1 MDSVAIEIGNAGEK
15 RKMKEKLVKAN
26 YNIRQFIMML
36 AFVDLAT
43 FVTNYRGW
51 VRSYNTTMLALSYK
65 YGFTSRSLLGT
76 IYHILDAVIP
86 VDMMQYQN
94 ALVFAN
100 VVTVLFIVFLLYFS
114 YHVLKKSDMENGMVT
129 KAEQYILLTFHIA
142 MVATFTYAYNFLRVD
157 FCMVWM
163 MLLGFMALMNEKT
176 EWLSLPF
183 AALGIMFHQGF
194 VLMYFNVILVIQFYY
209 MMTRKNKKNT
219 ILFFLTFLI
228 GSGMFLWF
236 ELFSRTNGNDIFETV
251 LRDATNVS
259 YQGIYHTTLLY
270 HEVLG
275 IDVSGAETDFVYMNH
290 VQLVLYLLILLPA
303 IVVLARAF
311 VRIIKKADDLF
322 AKLKYLAVAVGS
334 LTILPDMLLKV
345 DYGRWILAVVTY
357 YLLIIL
363 AMLILRDPL
372 VTEETKVVVD
382 RVKKHPAWLVYFTL
396 VVLTV
401 PYMDVDID
409 MLVKGLQRF
418 MQSKGILF
426 Y

>member
-1 MDSVAIEIGNAGEK
+1 
-15 RKMKEKLVKAN
+15 
-26 YNIRQFIMML
+26 
-36 AFVDLAT
+36 
-43 FVTNYRGW
+43 
-51 VRSYNTTMLALSYK
+51 
-65 YGFTSRSLLGT
+65 
-76 IYHILDAVIP
+76 
-86 VDMMQYQN
+86 
-94 ALVFAN
+94 
-100 VVTVLFIVFLLYFS
+100 
-114 YHVLKKSDMENGMVT
+114 
-129 KAEQYILLTFHIA
+129 
-142 MVATFTYAYNFLRVD
+142 
-157 FCMVWM
+157 
-163 MLLGFMALMNEKT
+163 
-176 EWLSLPF
+176 
-183 AALGIMFHQGF
+183 
-194 VLMYFNVILVIQFYY
+194 
-209 MMTRKNKKNT
+209 
-219 ILFFLTFLI
+219 
-228 GSGMFLWF
+228 MFLWF

-251 LRDATNVS
+251 LQDATNVS

-363 AMLILRDPL
+363 AMLVLRDPL
-372 VTEETKVVVD
+372 VTEETEVVVGGI
-382 RVKKHPAWLVYFTL
+382 KQHPAWLIYFTL

-409 MLVKGLQRF
+409 MLVRWLQRF
-418 MQSKGILF
+418 MQSKAILF

>member
-1 MDSVAIEIGNAGEK
+1 
-15 RKMKEKLVKAN
+15 MKEKLIKEN

-43 FVTNYRGW
+43 FITNYRGW
-51 VRSYNTTMLALSYK
+51 VRSYNTTMLALSYE

-94 ALVFAN
+94 AIVFAN
-100 VVTVLFIVFLLYFS
+100 VITVLFIVFLLYFS
-114 YHVLKKSDMENGMVT
+114 YHVLKKSDKAQEVVT
-129 KAEQYILLTFHIA
+129 KAQQYILLTFHIA

-163 MLLGFMALMNEKT
+163 MLLGVMSLMNEKT
-176 EWLSLPF
+176 EWLSLLF

-251 LRDATNVS
+251 LQDATNVS

-363 AMLILRDPL
+363 AMLVLRDPL
-372 VTEETKVVVD
+372 VTEETEVVVD
-382 RVKKHPAWLVYFTL
+382 GIKQHPAWLIYFTL

-409 MLVKGLQRF
+409 MLVRWLQRF
-418 MQSKGILF
+418 MQSKAILF

>member
-1 MDSVAIEIGNAGEK
+1 MDSMAIEIGNAGEK

-26 YNIRQFIMML
+26 YNIRQFIVML
-36 AFVDLAT
+36 TFVDLAT

-51 VRSYNTTMLALSYK
+51 VRSYNTTMLALSYE

-76 IYHILDAVIP
+76 IYHILDAVLP

-100 VVTVLFIVFLLYFS
+100 VVTVLFIAFLLYFS
-114 YHVLKKSDMENGMVT
+114 YYVLKKSDMENGLVT

-228 GSGMFLWF
+228 GSGLFLWF

-363 AMLILRDPL
+363 AMLILRDPF
-372 VTEETKVVVD
+372 VTEETKNVVEDVN
-382 RVKKHPAWLVYFTL
+382 KHPAWLVYFTL

>member
-1 MDSVAIEIGNAGEK
+1 
-15 RKMKEKLVKAN
+15 MKEKLIKEN

-43 FVTNYRGW
+43 FITNYRGW
-51 VRSYNTTMLALSYK
+51 VRSYNTTMLALSYE

-100 VVTVLFIVFLLYFS
+100 VITVLFIVFLLYFS
-114 YHVLKKSDMENGMVT
+114 YHVLKKSDKAQEVVT
-129 KAEQYILLTFHIA
+129 KAQQYILLTFHIA

-163 MLLGFMALMNEKT
+163 MLLGFMSLMNEKT
-176 EWLSLPF
+176 EWLSLLF

-251 LRDATNVS
+251 LQDATNVS

-363 AMLILRDPL
+363 AMLVLRDPL
-372 VTEETKVVVD
+372 VTEETEVVVD
-382 RVKKHPAWLVYFTL
+382 GIKQHPAWLIYFTL

-409 MLVKGLQRF
+409 MLVRWLQRF
-418 MQSKGILF
+418 MQSKAILF

>member
-1 MDSVAIEIGNAGEK
+1 
-15 RKMKEKLVKAN
+15 MKEKLIKEN

-43 FVTNYRGW
+43 FITNYRGW
-51 VRSYNTTMLALSYK
+51 VRSYNTTMLALSYE

-100 VVTVLFIVFLLYFS
+100 VITVLFIVFLLYFS
-114 YHVLKKSDMENGMVT
+114 YHVLKKSDKAQEVVT
-129 KAEQYILLTFHIA
+129 KAQQYILLTFHIA

-163 MLLGFMALMNEKT
+163 MLLGFMTLMNEKT
-176 EWLSLPF
+176 EWLSLLF

-209 MMTRKNKKNT
+209 MMTRKSKKNS

-290 VQLVLYLLILLPA
+290 VQIVLYLLILLPA

-311 VRIIKKADDLF
+311 VRIIKRADNLF

-363 AMLILRDPL
+363 AMLVLRDPL
-372 VTEETKVVVD
+372 VTEETEVVVD
-382 RVKKHPAWLVYFTL
+382 GIKQHPAWLIYFTL

-409 MLVKGLQRF
+409 MLVRWLQRF
-418 MQSKGILF
+418 MQSKAILF

>member
-51 VRSYNTTMLALSYK
+51 VRSYNTTMLALSYE

-194 VLMYFNVILVIQFYY
+194 VLMYFNVIL
-209 MMTRKNKKNT
+209 TRKNKKNT

-251 LRDATNVS
+251 LRDAINVS

-334 LTILPDMLLKV
+334 LTILPDMLLKDSGSGYLLSAYYSGNV
-345 DYGRWILAVVTY
+345 DLAGSTGYGRNKSC
-357 YLLIIL
+357 
-363 AMLILRDPL
+363 R
-372 VTEETKVVVD
+372 
-382 RVKKHPAWLVYFTL
+382 R
-396 VVLTV
+396 
-401 PYMDVDID
+401 
-409 MLVKGLQRF
+409 
-418 MQSKGILF
+418 
-426 Y
+426 

>member
-1 MDSVAIEIGNAGEK
+1 
-15 RKMKEKLVKAN
+15 MKEKLIKEN

-36 AFVDLAT
+36 AFIDLAT
-43 FVTNYRGW
+43 FITNYRGW
-51 VRSYNTTMLALSYK
+51 VRSYNTTMLALSYE

-94 ALVFAN
+94 AIVFAN
-100 VVTVLFIVFLLYFS
+100 VITVLFIVFLLYFS
-114 YHVLKKSDMENGMVT
+114 YHVLKKSDKAQEVVT
-129 KAEQYILLTFHIA
+129 KAQQYILLTFHIA

-163 MLLGFMALMNEKT
+163 MLLGFMSLMNEKT
-176 EWLSLPF
+176 EWLSLLF

-251 LRDATNVS
+251 LQDATNVS

-363 AMLILRDPL
+363 AMLVLRDPL
-372 VTEETKVVVD
+372 VTEETEVVVD
-382 RVKKHPAWLVYFTL
+382 GIKQHPAWLIYFTL

-409 MLVKGLQRF
+409 MLVRWLQRF
-418 MQSKGILF
+418 MQSKAILF

>member
-1 MDSVAIEIGNAGEK
+1 
-15 RKMKEKLVKAN
+15 MKEKLIKEN

-36 AFVDLAT
+36 TFVDLAT
-43 FVTNYRGW
+43 FITNYRGW
-51 VRSYNTTMLALSYK
+51 VRSYNTTMLALSYE

-94 ALVFAN
+94 AIVFAN
-100 VVTVLFIVFLLYFS
+100 VITVLFIVFLLYFS
-114 YHVLKKSDMENGMVT
+114 YHMLKKSDKAQEVVT
-129 KAEQYILLTFHIA
+129 KAQQYILLTFHIA

-163 MLLGFMALMNEKT
+163 MLLGFMSLMNEKT
-176 EWLSLPF
+176 EWLSLLF

-251 LRDATNVS
+251 LQDATNVS

-363 AMLILRDPL
+363 AMLVLRDPL
-372 VTEETKVVVD
+372 VTEETEVVVD
-382 RVKKHPAWLVYFTL
+382 GIKQHPAWLIYFTL

-409 MLVKGLQRF
+409 MLVRWLQRF
-418 MQSKGILF
+418 MQSKAILF

>member
-1 MDSVAIEIGNAGEK
+1 
-15 RKMKEKLVKAN
+15 MKEKLIKEN

-43 FVTNYRGW
+43 FITNYRGW
-51 VRSYNTTMLALSYK
+51 VRSYNTTMLALSYE

-100 VVTVLFIVFLLYFS
+100 VITVLFIVFLLYFS
-114 YHVLKKSDMENGMVT
+114 YHVLKKSDKAQEVVT
-129 KAEQYILLTFHIA
+129 KAQQYILLTFHIA

-163 MLLGFMALMNEKT
+163 MLLGFMTLMNEKT
-176 EWLSLPF
+176 EWLSLLF

-209 MMTRKNKKNT
+209 MMTRKSKKNS

-290 VQLVLYLLILLPA
+290 VQIVLYLLILMPA

-311 VRIIKKADDLF
+311 VRIIKRADNLF

-363 AMLILRDPL
+363 AMLVLRDPL
-372 VTEETKVVVD
+372 VTEETEVVVD
-382 RVKKHPAWLVYFTL
+382 GIKQHPAWLIYFTL

-409 MLVKGLQRF
+409 MLVRWLQRF
-418 MQSKGILF
+418 MQSKAILF

>member
-1 MDSVAIEIGNAGEK
+1 
-15 RKMKEKLVKAN
+15 MKEKLIKEN

-43 FVTNYRGW
+43 FITNYRGW
-51 VRSYNTTMLALSYK
+51 VRSYNTTMLALSYE

-100 VVTVLFIVFLLYFS
+100 VITVLFIVFLLYFS
-114 YHVLKKSDMENGMVT
+114 YHVLKKSDKAQEVVT
-129 KAEQYILLTFHIA
+129 KAQQYILLTFHIA

-163 MLLGFMALMNEKT
+163 MLLGFMTLMNEKT
-176 EWLSLPF
+176 EWLSLLF

-209 MMTRKNKKNT
+209 MMTRKSKKNT

-251 LRDATNVS
+251 LQDATNVS

-363 AMLILRDPL
+363 AMLVLRDPL
-372 VTEETKVVVD
+372 VTEETEFVVD
-382 RVKKHPAWLVYFTL
+382 GIKQYPAWLIYFTL

-409 MLVKGLQRF
+409 MLVRWLQRF
-418 MQSKGILF
+418 MQSKAILF

>member
-1 MDSVAIEIGNAGEK
+1 
-15 RKMKEKLVKAN
+15 MKEKLIKEN

-43 FVTNYRGW
+43 FITNYRGW
-51 VRSYNTTMLALSYK
+51 VRSYNTTMLALSYE

-94 ALVFAN
+94 AIVFAN
-100 VVTVLFIVFLLYFS
+100 VITVLFIIFLLYFS
-114 YHVLKKSDMENGMVT
+114 YHVLKKSDKAQEVVT
-129 KAEQYILLTFHIA
+129 KAQQYILLTFHIA

-163 MLLGFMALMNEKT
+163 MLLGFMSLMNEKT
-176 EWLSLPF
+176 EWLSLLF

-311 VRIIKKADDLF
+311 VRIIKRADNLF

-363 AMLILRDPL
+363 AMLVLRDPL
-372 VTEETKVVVD
+372 VTEETEFVVD
-382 RVKKHPAWLVYFTL
+382 GIKQYPAWLIYFTL

-409 MLVKGLQRF
+409 MLVRWLQRF
-418 MQSKGILF
+418 MQSKAILF

>member
-1 MDSVAIEIGNAGEK
+1 
-15 RKMKEKLVKAN
+15 MKEKLIKEN

-36 AFVDLAT
+36 TFVDLAT
-43 FVTNYRGW
+43 FITNYRGW
-51 VRSYNTTMLALSYK
+51 VRSYNTTMLALSYE

-94 ALVFAN
+94 AIVFAN
-100 VVTVLFIVFLLYFS
+100 VITVLFIVFLLYFS
-114 YHVLKKSDMENGMVT
+114 YHVLKKSDKAQEVVT
-129 KAEQYILLTFHIA
+129 KAQQYILLTFHIA

-163 MLLGFMALMNEKT
+163 MLLGFMSLMNEKT
-176 EWLSLPF
+176 EWLSLLF

-251 LRDATNVS
+251 LQDATNVS

-275 IDVSGAETDFVYMNH
+275 IDVSGAETEFVYMNH

-363 AMLILRDPL
+363 AMLVLRDPL
-372 VTEETKVVVD
+372 VTEETEVVVD
-382 RVKKHPAWLVYFTL
+382 GIKQHPAWLIYFTL

-409 MLVKGLQRF
+409 MLVRWLQRF
-418 MQSKGILF
+418 MQSKAILF

>member
-36 AFVDLAT
+36 AFVDVAT

-51 VRSYNTTMLALSYK
+51 VRSYNTTMLALSYE

-100 VVTVLFIVFLLYFS
+100 VVTVLFIVFLLFFS

>member
-1 MDSVAIEIGNAGEK
+1 
-15 RKMKEKLVKAN
+15 MKEKLIKEN

-43 FVTNYRGW
+43 FITNYRGW
-51 VRSYNTTMLALSYK
+51 VRSYNTTMLALSYE

-94 ALVFAN
+94 AIVFAN
-100 VVTVLFIVFLLYFS
+100 VITVLFIVFLLYFS
-114 YHVLKKSDMENGMVT
+114 YHVLKKSDKAQEVVT
-129 KAEQYILLTFHIA
+129 KAQQYILLTFHIA

-163 MLLGFMALMNEKT
+163 MLLGFMSLMNEKT
-176 EWLSLPF
+176 EWLSLLF

-363 AMLILRDPL
+363 AMLVLRDPL
-372 VTEETKVVVD
+372 VTEETEVVVD
-382 RVKKHPAWLVYFTL
+382 GIKQHPAWLIYFTL

-409 MLVKGLQRF
+409 MLVRWLQRF
-418 MQSKGILF
+418 MQSKAILF

>member
-1 MDSVAIEIGNAGEK
+1 
-15 RKMKEKLVKAN
+15 MKEKLVKAN

-51 VRSYNTTMLALSYK
+51 VRSYNTTMLALSYE
-65 YGFTSRSLLGT
+65 YGFALRSLLGT

-100 VVTVLFIVFLLYFS
+100 VVTVLFIVFLLFFS

-290 VQLVLYLLILLPA
+290 VQLRPLSA
-303 IVVLARAF
+303 DTFAGNRCSGKGF
-311 VRIIKKADDLF
+311 CKDHQEADDLF

-382 RVKKHPAWLVYFTL
+382 RVKKHPAWLVYFTSGSM
-396 VVLTV
+396 TV

>member
-51 VRSYNTTMLALSYK
+51 VRSYNTTMLALSYE

-290 VQLVLYLLILLPA
+290 VQLVLYLLIFLPA

-322 AKLKYLAVAVGS
+322 AKLKYLALAVGS

>member
-1 MDSVAIEIGNAGEK
+1 
-15 RKMKEKLVKAN
+15 MKEKLIKEN

-43 FVTNYRGW
+43 FITNYRGW
-51 VRSYNTTMLALSYK
+51 VRSYNTTMLALSYE

-94 ALVFAN
+94 AIVFAN
-100 VVTVLFIVFLLYFS
+100 VITVLFIVFLLYFS
-114 YHVLKKSDMENGMVT
+114 YHVLKKSDKAQEVVT
-129 KAEQYILLTFHIA
+129 KAQQYILLTFHIA

-163 MLLGFMALMNEKT
+163 MLLGFMSLMNEKT
-176 EWLSLPF
+176 EWLSLLF

-311 VRIIKKADDLF
+311 VRIIKRADNLF

-363 AMLILRDPL
+363 AMLVLRDPL
-372 VTEETKVVVD
+372 VTEETEFVVD
-382 RVKKHPAWLVYFTL
+382 GIKQYPAWLIYFTL

-409 MLVKGLQRF
+409 MLVRWLQRF
-418 MQSKGILF
+418 MQSKAILF

>member
-1 MDSVAIEIGNAGEK
+1 MDSMAIEIGNAGEK

-26 YNIRQFIMML
+26 YNIRQFIVML
-36 AFVDLAT
+36 TFVDLAT

-51 VRSYNTTMLALSYK
+51 VRSYNTTMLALSYE

-76 IYHILDAVIP
+76 IYHILDAVLP

-100 VVTVLFIVFLLYFS
+100 VVTVLFIAFLLYFS
-114 YHVLKKSDMENGMVT
+114 YYVLKKSDRENEVVT
-129 KAEQYILLTFHIA
+129 KAEQYILVTFHIA

-209 MMTRKNKKNT
+209 MMTRRNKKNT

-228 GSGMFLWF
+228 GSGLFLWF

-290 VQLVLYLLILLPA
+290 VQLVLYLLILLPL

-357 YLLIIL
+357 YLIIIL
-363 AMLILRDPL
+363 AMLILRDPF
-372 VTEETKVVVD
+372 VTEETKNVVEN
-382 RVKKHPAWLVYFTL
+382 VKKHPAWLVYFTL

>member
-1 MDSVAIEIGNAGEK
+1 
-15 RKMKEKLVKAN
+15 MKEKLVKAN

-43 FVTNYRGW
+43 FITNYRGW
-51 VRSYNTTMLALSYK
+51 VRSYNTTMLALSYE

-100 VVTVLFIVFLLYFS
+100 VITVLFIVFLLYFS
-114 YHVLKKSDMENGMVT
+114 YHVLKKSDKAQEVVT
-129 KAEQYILLTFHIA
+129 KAQQYILLTFHIA

-163 MLLGFMALMNEKT
+163 MLLGFMTLMNEKT
-176 EWLSLPF
+176 EWLSLLF

-209 MMTRKNKKNT
+209 MMTRKSKKNS

-290 VQLVLYLLILLPA
+290 VQIVLYLLILLPA

-311 VRIIKKADDLF
+311 VRIIKRADNLF

-363 AMLILRDPL
+363 AMLVLRDPL
-372 VTEETKVVVD
+372 VTEETEVVVD
-382 RVKKHPAWLVYFTL
+382 GIKQHPAWLIYFTL

-409 MLVKGLQRF
+409 MLVRWLQRF
-418 MQSKGILF
+418 MQSKAILF

>member
-1 MDSVAIEIGNAGEK
+1 
-15 RKMKEKLVKAN
+15 MKEKLIKEN

-36 AFVDLAT
+36 TFVDLAT
-43 FVTNYRGW
+43 FITNYRGW
-51 VRSYNTTMLALSYK
+51 VRSYNTTMLALSYE

-94 ALVFAN
+94 AIVFAN
-100 VVTVLFIVFLLYFS
+100 VITVLFIVFLLYFS
-114 YHVLKKSDMENGMVT
+114 YHVLKKSDKAQEVVT
-129 KAEQYILLTFHIA
+129 KAQQYILLTFHIA

-163 MLLGFMALMNEKT
+163 MLLGFMSLMNEKT
-176 EWLSLPF
+176 EWLSLLF

-251 LRDATNVS
+251 LQDATNVS

-363 AMLILRDPL
+363 AMLVLRDPL
-372 VTEETKVVVD
+372 VTEETEVVVD
-382 RVKKHPAWLVYFTL
+382 GIKQHPAWLIYFTL

-409 MLVKGLQRF
+409 MLVRWLQRF
-418 MQSKGILF
+418 MQSKAILF

>member
-1 MDSVAIEIGNAGEK
+1 
-15 RKMKEKLVKAN
+15 MKEKLIKEN
-26 YNIRQFIMML
+26 YNVRQFIMML

-43 FVTNYRGW
+43 FITNYRGW
-51 VRSYNTTMLALSYK
+51 VRSYNTTMLALSYE

-94 ALVFAN
+94 AIVFAN
-100 VVTVLFIVFLLYFS
+100 VITVLFIVFLLYFS
-114 YHVLKKSDMENGMVT
+114 YHVLKKSDKAQEVVT
-129 KAEQYILLTFHIA
+129 KAQQYILLTFHIA

-163 MLLGFMALMNEKT
+163 MLLGFMSLMNEKT
-176 EWLSLPF
+176 EWLSLLF

-251 LRDATNVS
+251 LQDATNVS

-363 AMLILRDPL
+363 AMLVLRDPL
-372 VTEETKVVVD
+372 VTEETEVVVD
-382 RVKKHPAWLVYFTL
+382 GIKQHPAWLIYFTL

-409 MLVKGLQRF
+409 MLVRWLQRF
-418 MQSKGILF
+418 MQSKAILF

>member
-51 VRSYNTTMLALSYK
+51 VRSYNTTMLALSYE

-114 YHVLKKSDMENGMVT
+114 YHVLKKRDMENGMVT

>member
-1 MDSVAIEIGNAGEK
+1 
-15 RKMKEKLVKAN
+15 MKEKLVKAN

-51 VRSYNTTMLALSYK
+51 VRSYNTTMLALSYE

-100 VVTVLFIVFLLYFS
+100 VVTVLFIVFLLFFS

-183 AALGIMFHQGF
+183 AALGIMFHQAF

>member
-1 MDSVAIEIGNAGEK
+1 
-15 RKMKEKLVKAN
+15 MKEKLIKEN

-36 AFVDLAT
+36 TFVDLAT
-43 FVTNYRGW
+43 FITNYRGW
-51 VRSYNTTMLALSYK
+51 VRSYNTTMLALSYE

-94 ALVFAN
+94 AIVFAN
-100 VVTVLFIVFLLYFS
+100 VITVLFIVFLLYFS
-114 YHVLKKSDMENGMVT
+114 YHVLKKSDKAQEVVT
-129 KAEQYILLTFHIA
+129 KAQQYILLTFHIA

-163 MLLGFMALMNEKT
+163 ILLGFMSLMNEKT
-176 EWLSLPF
+176 EWLSLLF

-251 LRDATNVS
+251 LQDATNVS

-363 AMLILRDPL
+363 AMLVLRDPL
-372 VTEETKVVVD
+372 VTEETEVVVD
-382 RVKKHPAWLVYFTL
+382 GIKQHPAWLIYFTL

-409 MLVKGLQRF
+409 MLVRWLQRF
-418 MQSKGILF
+418 MQSKAILF

>member
-1 MDSVAIEIGNAGEK
+1 
-15 RKMKEKLVKAN
+15 MKEKLIKEN

-36 AFVDLAT
+36 TFVDLAT
-43 FVTNYRGW
+43 FITNYRGW
-51 VRSYNTTMLALSYK
+51 VRSYNTTMLALSYE

-94 ALVFAN
+94 AIVFAN
-100 VVTVLFIVFLLYFS
+100 VITVLFIVFLLYFS
-114 YHVLKKSDMENGMVT
+114 YHVLKKSDKAQEVVT
-129 KAEQYILLTFHIA
+129 KAQQYILLTFHIA

-163 MLLGFMALMNEKT
+163 MLLGFMSLMNEKT
-176 EWLSLPF
+176 EWLSLLF

-219 ILFFLTFLI
+219 TLFFLTFLI

-251 LRDATNVS
+251 LQDATNVS

-363 AMLILRDPL
+363 AMLVLRDPL
-372 VTEETKVVVD
+372 VTEETEVVVD
-382 RVKKHPAWLVYFTL
+382 GIKQHPAWLIYFTL

-401 PYMDVDID
+401 PYMYVDID
-409 MLVKGLQRF
+409 MLVRWLQRF
-418 MQSKGILF
+418 MQSKAILF

>member
-1 MDSVAIEIGNAGEK
+1 
-15 RKMKEKLVKAN
+15 MKEKLIKEN

-43 FVTNYRGW
+43 FITNYRGW
-51 VRSYNTTMLALSYK
+51 VRSYNTTMLALSYE

-100 VVTVLFIVFLLYFS
+100 VITVLFIVFLLYFS
-114 YHVLKKSDMENGMVT
+114 YHVLKKSDKAQEVVT
-129 KAEQYILLTFHIA
+129 KAQQYILLTFHIA

-163 MLLGFMALMNEKT
+163 MLLGFMTLMNEKT
-176 EWLSLPF
+176 EWLSLLF

-209 MMTRKNKKNT
+209 MMTRKSKKNS

-275 IDVSGAETDFVYMNH
+275 IDVSSAETDFVYMNH
-290 VQLVLYLLILLPA
+290 VQIVLYLLILLPA

-311 VRIIKKADDLF
+311 VRIIKRADNLF

-363 AMLILRDPL
+363 AMLVLRDPL
-372 VTEETKVVVD
+372 VTEETEVVVD
-382 RVKKHPAWLVYFTL
+382 GIKQHPAWLIYFTL

-409 MLVKGLQRF
+409 MLVRWLQRF
-418 MQSKGILF
+418 MQSKAILF

>member
-1 MDSVAIEIGNAGEK
+1 
-15 RKMKEKLVKAN
+15 MKEKLIKEN

-36 AFVDLAT
+36 TFVDLAT
-43 FVTNYRGW
+43 FITNYRGW
-51 VRSYNTTMLALSYK
+51 VRSYNTTMLALSYE

-94 ALVFAN
+94 AIVFAN
-100 VVTVLFIVFLLYFS
+100 VITVLFIVFLLYFS
-114 YHVLKKSDMENGMVT
+114 YHVLKKSDKAQEVVT
-129 KAEQYILLTFHIA
+129 KAQQYILLTFHIA

-163 MLLGFMALMNEKT
+163 MLLGFMSLMNEKT
-176 EWLSLPF
+176 EWLSLLF

-251 LRDATNVS
+251 LQDATNVS

-290 VQLVLYLLILLPA
+290 VQLVLYLLILLLA

-363 AMLILRDPL
+363 AMLVLRDPL
-372 VTEETKVVVD
+372 VTEETEVVGWNKTTSSVVD
-382 RVKKHPAWLVYFTL
+382 IFYLSSAYSSLYGCRYRYVSAMATAFYAKQGYI
-396 VVLTV
+396 VLLA
-401 PYMDVDID
+401 M
-409 MLVKGLQRF
+409 R
-418 MQSKGILF
+418 
-426 Y
+426 

>member
-1 MDSVAIEIGNAGEK
+1 
-15 RKMKEKLVKAN
+15 MKEKLVKAN

-51 VRSYNTTMLALSYK
+51 VRSYNTTMLALSYE

-194 VLMYFNVILVIQFYY
+194 VFMYFNVILVIQFYY

-322 AKLKYLAVAVGS
+322 AKLKYLALAVGS

>member
-1 MDSVAIEIGNAGEK
+1 
-15 RKMKEKLVKAN
+15 MKEKLIKAN

-51 VRSYNTTMLALSYK
+51 VRSYNTTMLALSYE

-100 VVTVLFIVFLLYFS
+100 VITVLFIVFLLYFS
-114 YHVLKKSDMENGMVT
+114 YHVLKKSDKAQEVVT
-129 KAEQYILLTFHIA
+129 KAQQYILLTFHIA

-163 MLLGFMALMNEKT
+163 MLLGFMSLMNEKT
-176 EWLSLPF
+176 EWLSLLF

-251 LRDATNVS
+251 LQDATNVS

-363 AMLILRDPL
+363 AMLVLRDPL
-372 VTEETKVVVD
+372 VTEETEVVVD
-382 RVKKHPAWLVYFTL
+382 GIKQHPAWLIYFTL

-409 MLVKGLQRF
+409 MLVRWLQRF
-418 MQSKGILF
+418 MQSKAILF

>member
-1 MDSVAIEIGNAGEK
+1 
-15 RKMKEKLVKAN
+15 MKEKLIKEN

-36 AFVDLAT
+36 TFVDLAT
-43 FVTNYRGW
+43 FITNYRGW
-51 VRSYNTTMLALSYK
+51 VRSYNTTMLALSYE

-94 ALVFAN
+94 AIVFAN
-100 VVTVLFIVFLLYFS
+100 VITVLFIVFLLYFS
-114 YHVLKKSDMENGMVT
+114 YHVLKKSDKAQEVVT
-129 KAEQYILLTFHIA
+129 KAQQYILLTFHIA

-163 MLLGFMALMNEKT
+163 LLLGFMSLMNEKT
-176 EWLSLPF
+176 EWLSLLF

-251 LRDATNVS
+251 LQDATNVS

-363 AMLILRDPL
+363 AMLVLRDPL
-372 VTEETKVVVD
+372 VTEETEVVVD
-382 RVKKHPAWLVYFTL
+382 GIKQHPAWLIYFTL

-409 MLVKGLQRF
+409 MLVRWLQRF
-418 MQSKGILF
+418 MQSKAILF

>member
-1 MDSVAIEIGNAGEK
+1 
-15 RKMKEKLVKAN
+15 MKEKLIKEN

-43 FVTNYRGW
+43 FITNYRGW
-51 VRSYNTTMLALSYK
+51 VRSYNTTMLALSYE

-100 VVTVLFIVFLLYFS
+100 VITVLFIVFLLYFS
-114 YHVLKKSDMENGMVT
+114 YHVLKKSDKAQEVVT
-129 KAEQYILLTFHIA
+129 KAQQYILLTFHIA

-163 MLLGFMALMNEKT
+163 MLLGFMTLMNEKT
-176 EWLSLPF
+176 EWLSLLF

-209 MMTRKNKKNT
+209 MMTRKSKKNS

-290 VQLVLYLLILLPA
+290 VQIVLYLLILLPA

-363 AMLILRDPL
+363 AMLVLRDPL
-372 VTEETKVVVD
+372 VTEETEVVVD
-382 RVKKHPAWLVYFTL
+382 GIKQHPAWLIYFTL

-409 MLVKGLQRF
+409 MLVRWLQRF
-418 MQSKGILF
+418 MQSKAILF

>member
-1 MDSVAIEIGNAGEK
+1 
-15 RKMKEKLVKAN
+15 MKEKLVKAN

-51 VRSYNTTMLALSYK
+51 VRSYNTTMLALSYE

-100 VVTVLFIVFLLYFS
+100 VVTVLFIVFLLFFS

-194 VLMYFNVILVIQFYY
+194 VLMYFNVILVIHF
-209 MMTRKNKKNT
+209 
-219 ILFFLTFLI
+219 
-228 GSGMFLWF
+228 
-236 ELFSRTNGNDIFETV
+236 
-251 LRDATNVS
+251 
-259 YQGIYHTTLLY
+259 
-270 HEVLG
+270 
-275 IDVSGAETDFVYMNH
+275 
-290 VQLVLYLLILLPA
+290 
-303 IVVLARAF
+303 
-311 VRIIKKADDLF
+311 
-322 AKLKYLAVAVGS
+322 
-334 LTILPDMLLKV
+334 
-345 DYGRWILAVVTY
+345 
-357 YLLIIL
+357 
-363 AMLILRDPL
+363 
-372 VTEETKVVVD
+372 
-382 RVKKHPAWLVYFTL
+382 
-396 VVLTV
+396 
-401 PYMDVDID
+401 
-409 MLVKGLQRF
+409 
-418 MQSKGILF
+418 
-426 Y
+426 

>member
-1 MDSVAIEIGNAGEK
+1 
-15 RKMKEKLVKAN
+15 MKEKLIKEN

-36 AFVDLAT
+36 TFVDLAT
-43 FVTNYRGW
+43 FITNYRGW
-51 VRSYNTTMLALSYK
+51 VRSYNTTMLALSYE

-94 ALVFAN
+94 AIVFAN
-100 VVTVLFIVFLLYFS
+100 VITVLFIVFLLYFS
-114 YHVLKKSDMENGMVT
+114 YHVLKKSDKAQEVVT
-129 KAEQYILLTFHIA
+129 KAQQYILLTFHIA

-163 MLLGFMALMNEKT
+163 MLLGFMSLMNEKT
-176 EWLSLPF
+176 EWLSLLF

-311 VRIIKKADDLF
+311 VRIIKRADNLF

-363 AMLILRDPL
+363 AMLVLRDPL
-372 VTEETKVVVD
+372 VTEETEVVVD
-382 RVKKHPAWLVYFTL
+382 GIKQYPAWLIYFTL

-409 MLVKGLQRF
+409 MLVRWLQRF
-418 MQSKGILF
+418 MQSKAILF